1 MVEAMPVR
9 MRMSCRF
16 PDRIGIDQDI
26 IIGII
31 NIMSPPNDL
40 TVGMGGRSTA
50 HEAISEEIMVEEMG
64 GIVEDIDKK

>member
-1 MVEAMPVR
+1 
-9 MRMSCRF
+9 
-16 PDRIGIDQDI
+16 
-26 IIGII
+26 
-31 NIMSPPNDL
+31 MSPPNDL